1 MAPSH
6 LYEIKCLLLG
16 VSKDPHQPIRPSETA
31 RIEGPRAAP
40 NPPTVGHGLARK
52 QPE

>member
-1 MAPSH
+1 MFQ
-6 LYEIKCLLLG
+6 LG
-16 VSKDPHQPIRPSETA
+16 VSKDLHQPTRPSEIDRT
-31 RIEGPRAAP
+31 EGPRAAP